1 MSADPDIICAPAPA
15 PAPAHQESAAKTMII
30 DRAEIGMSKLKVFAV
45 VLLFALAAGAAVTFV
60 AMRVRG
66 APASVSATSETVTGG
81 EEPAEAVAPAKDSGE
96 APAECVGEIA
106 DPQLRW
112 YCTQFL
118 PFAKKAS
125 ADHDRL
131 DRLEAAGRNSGNS
144 GVPLGLWL
152 VVIGIG
158 LLTVYNTVKVH
169 SSPRGKPSDG

>member
-15 PAPAHQESAAKTMII
+15 PAPSHQESAAKTEII
-30 DRAEIGMSKLKVFAV
+30 DRANRGTSKAKIIGG
-45 VLLFALAAGAAVTFV
+45 VLLFALLAGAVV
-60 AMRVRG
+60 AFAATRSG
-66 APASVSATSETVTGG
+66 GSAASASAEVVTGG
-81 EEPAEAVAPAKDSGE
+81 EEPAEVVATATDSGE
-96 APAECVGEIA
+96 APAECAGDVA

-131 DRLEAAGRNSGNS
+131 DRLEAAGRSAGNS
-144 GVPLGLWL
+144 GVPLALWL

-158 LLTVYNTVKVH
+158 ILTMYNTVKVH
-169 SSPRGKPSDG
+169 SSPGDKPPNG